1 MDDGNLLENVVENA
15 DNLGNQNLVG
25 ANDAP
30 MATTN
35 IIGPSAA
42 AHASDEYSTT
52 STSPHKR
59 LSSSFSTNIDFEG
72 ESIRV

>member
-1 MDDGNLLENVVENA
+1 MPMDDGNLLENVVENA

-42 AHASDEYSTT
+42 GNS
-52 STSPHKR
+52 K
-59 LSSSFSTNIDFEG
+59 NFEP
-72 ESIRV
+72 SRWF

>member
-1 MDDGNLLENVVENA
+1 MFLSHVTWATKHAMDDGDLLENVVENA

-42 AHASDEYSTT
+42 GNS
-52 STSPHKR
+52 K
-59 LSSSFSTNIDFEG
+59 NFEP
-72 ESIRV
+72 SRWF